1 MSFGNI
7 QLSVLFQCAAWTRK
21 IFFFPLSPAWNMK
34 PHIRRLREGAPK
46 GTLGNAWPSIFFS
59 PEQGHDRLSIVWPLK
74 FIAMQKQ
81 SLEFKGR
88 EKTQEKLRGLKQ
100 NDDIGFLYLEFPHV
114 RMQAIFAIKQPDLE
128 IEPPLQ
134 HYQSIVIVM
143 QPWNFFFLL
152 PNTNEAPC

>member
-59 PEQGHDRLSIVWPLK
+59 PEQGHDRLSIVWPLE
-74 FIAMQKQ
+74 FTAMQKQ
-81 SLEFKGR
+81 SFE
-88 EKTQEKLRGLKQ
+88 LK
-100 NDDIGFLYLEFPHV
+100 DTRKRKRSFEG
-114 RMQAIFAIKQPDLE
+114 
-128 IEPPLQ
+128 
-134 HYQSIVIVM
+134 
-143 QPWNFFFLL
+143 
-152 PNTNEAPC
+152 